1 MGWYVDPR
9 NQKDLMQTKNVKNF
23 FRRGRL
29 RGWYA
34 SPRIQ
39 KDLMQT
45 KKVSNSDLRLRGVL
59 CEPQNPK
66 RLNADQKSVKLSAPD
81 PGRPAALPGAPVPS
95 AVTLLFF

>member
-1 MGWYVDPR
+1 
-9 NQKDLMQTKNVKNF
+9 MQTKIVKNC